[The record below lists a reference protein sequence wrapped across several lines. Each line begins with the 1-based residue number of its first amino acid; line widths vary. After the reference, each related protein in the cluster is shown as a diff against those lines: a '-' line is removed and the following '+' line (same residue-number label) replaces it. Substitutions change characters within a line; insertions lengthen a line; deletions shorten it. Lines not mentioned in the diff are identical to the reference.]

1 MPGDAE
7 EREHWAEAAQ
17 TYDAE
22 HRRGGGEALE
32 NELRS
37 WLTRQLTDADE
48 VLELGC
54 GTGIFSAMI
63 AGRVKHL
70 TATDF
75 SPEMLEQARRRLGG
89 YDNVEIRSEDACQT
103 SFADDS
109 FNAVLAVNLLHHARA
124 PGTVVRECRRVL
136 APGGRV
142 LVVDCAGHGSALL
155 AWIRASLRRLVRPGR
170 PAEGHHHFTRHDL
183 RVLMTDAG
191 LTVQESTVVR
201 QRRHRTSFICLCS
214 TKVD

>member
-109 FNAVLAVNLLHHARA
+109 FNAVLAVNLLHHAHA
-124 PGTVVRECRRVL
+124 PATV
-136 APGGRV
+136 ASGN
-142 LVVDCAGHGSALL
+142 AGAC
-155 AWIRASLRRLVRPGR
+155 WR
-170 PAEGHHHFTRHDL
+170 PAGESSWSTAPD
-183 RVLMTDAG
+183 TDPPCWRGFGRACAVWSG
-191 LTVQESTVVR
+191 R
-201 QRRHRTSFICLCS
+201 GDRRRATTTSRAAICAC
-214 TKVD
+214 